1 MATAGSAAQ
10 AADSDRSAGPVT
22 ARPLVIVGGGEHA
35 LVVLEA
41 ARSAPDRWT
50 VVGFTDRSR
59 RSRLAGSAPAVDDLG
74 DDDALAAR
82 LPSWTRAGEPEPA
95 PALILGIGGG
105 TRPGDRV
112 ATVDRLGQD
121 ADWATVVHAA
131 ATVSP
136 SARLGPGTVV
146 GAAAVVQAEAV
157 AGRHVIVNT
166 GAVVEHDVVLGEFTH
181 VGPAAAIG
189 GGTRIGARVFIGL
202 GARIRDH
209 VTIGDDATIGM
220 GAVVLGD
227 VAAGGRMVGVPARDL
242 GPAPDPRR

>member
-82 LPSWTRAGEPEPA
+82 LPSWTGAGEFERA

-112 ATVDRLGQD
+112 
-121 ADWATVVHAA
+121 ATVVHAA

-166 GAVVEHDVVLGEFTH
+166 GAVVEHDVVLGDFTH